1 MGERRGERS
10 GGRGEVQDAERGEK
24 SPKVFYLAEFETI
37 SFRVDHLR

>member
-24 SPKVFYLAEFETI
+24 S
-37 SFRVDHLR
+37 LRCFTLRSLKR